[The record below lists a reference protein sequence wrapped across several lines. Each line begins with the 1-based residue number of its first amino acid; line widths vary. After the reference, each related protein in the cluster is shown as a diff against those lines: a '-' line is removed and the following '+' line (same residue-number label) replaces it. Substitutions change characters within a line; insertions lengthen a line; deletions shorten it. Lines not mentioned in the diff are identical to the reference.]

1 MDRARVH
8 HLPGTCRQATA
19 SSHRDLHDRRGEPAE
34 GLCRRAHGGARPR
47 TARARAPDRRVVQH
61 RAHPPGG
68 RALRGDHQGLVPA
81 VKALALAM
89 ALVAGMV
96 QAQPVTK
103 IVVPF
108 AAGGVQDIV
117 ARSFNAELGALLGRS
132 VIVENRA
139 GAGGTIGTGFVAKS
153 APDGQTLIL
162 AAASHTI
169 AGSLYAKLSY
179 EPLEDFTPI
188 AHLGNV
194 DYVLMIAAAVP
205 AKTVAELI
213 AYAKANPGKLNY
225 ASAGNGSA
233 THLSMAYFCAMA
245 AIEVVHVPF
254 KATGEAVN
262 EVLAGRAQ
270 AVIAANIGAIPY
282 AKDAR
287 VRMLASTGKQRS
299 KFLPELPSVEESGLP
314 GYAFDSWIGLL
325 GPAGT
330 PRDTVRAI
338 NAAMGKLL
346 QDPMILERLDK
357 QGVVPQAMTAEA
369 FGELLRADY
378 AKMARVVKISGARID

>member
-1 MDRARVH
+1 
-8 HLPGTCRQATA
+8 
-19 SSHRDLHDRRGEPAE
+19 
-34 GLCRRAHGGARPR
+34 
-47 TARARAPDRRVVQH
+47 
-61 RAHPPGG
+61 
-68 RALRGDHQGLVPA
+68 
-81 VKALALAM
+81 VKALAFAM
-89 ALVAGMV
+89 ALLAGMV

-139 GAGGTIGTGFVAKS
+139 GAGGTIGTGYVAKS

-169 AGSLYAKLSY
+169 AGSLYAKLPY
-179 EPLEDFTPI
+179 DPLKDFTPL
-188 AHLGNV
+188 AHIGNV
-194 DYVLMIAAAVP
+194 DYVLMSAAAVP
-205 AKTVAELI
+205 AKTVAEFI

-245 AIEVVHVPF
+245 GIEVVHVPF

-282 AKDAR
+282 AKDTR
-287 VRMLASTGKQRS
+287 VRMLGSTGKQRS
-299 KFLPELPSVEESGLP
+299 KFLPELATVDESGLR
-314 GYAFDSWIGLL
+314 GYSFDSWIGLL
-325 GPAGT
+325 GPAGV
-330 PRDTVRAI
+330 PRETVRVI
-338 NAAMGKLL
+338 NAAVAKLL
-346 QDPMILERLDK
+346 QDPTILERLDK
-357 QGVVPQAMTAEA
+357 QGVVPQAMTPEA

-378 AKMARVVKISGARID
+378 AKMAKVVKISGARID